1 MRVTFKQNTNING
14 VTFSKYDEVDLNPIK
29 DLYGITIGYEV
40 IKIQGRHRIS
50 YMITEKDKLKY
61 FD

>member
-14 VTFSKYDEVDLNPIK
+14 VNFSKYDEVDLNPIK
-29 DLYGITIGYEV
+29 DLYGLTIGYEV
-40 IKIQGRHRIS
+40 VKTQGRYKIS
-50 YMITEKDKLKY
+50 HMITEKDKQKY

>member
-14 VTFSKYDEVDLNPIK
+14 VNFSKYDDVDLNPIK
-29 DLYGITIGYEV
+29 DPYRTTIGYEV
-40 IKIQGRHRIS
+40 ITIQGRHRIS

>member
-14 VTFSKYDEVDLNPIK
+14 VNFSKYDEVDLNPIK
-29 DLYGITIGYEV
+29 DLYGVTIGYEV
-40 IKIQGRHRIS
+40 IQTQGKYRITH
-50 YMITEKDKLKY
+50 MITEKDKQKY